1 MIFLDYVTGRYWNII
16 GVSYSAIH
24 SRHQVPA
31 TLFGSIL
38 SGDRLTIASNLNLP
52 TAMTFG
58 PDNKLYVSNWGFG
71 GSPGMG
77 EILQIDVSCAK
88 QHHNFKKR

>member
-1 MIFLDYVTGRYWNII
+1 MADSGFSTILGVTFDDLG
-16 GVSYSAIH
+16 G
-24 SRHQVPA
+24 Q
-31 TLFGSIL
+31 
-38 SGDRLTIASNLNLP
+38 LTIASNLNLP

-58 PDNKLYVSNWGFG
+58 PDNKLYVANWGYG

-88 QHHNFKKR
+88 QHHNFKR